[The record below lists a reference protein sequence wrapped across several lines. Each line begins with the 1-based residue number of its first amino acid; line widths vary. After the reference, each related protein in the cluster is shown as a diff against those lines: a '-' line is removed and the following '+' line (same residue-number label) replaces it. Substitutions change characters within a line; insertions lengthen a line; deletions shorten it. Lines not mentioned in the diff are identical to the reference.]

1 MCFLGPERHTTRLA
15 AALGDIFLAA
25 ETVLGMGHT
34 HAPVSSVG
42 LLRPVRYAYWAALA
56 LVAFALVL
64 SWPSSRGGE
73 NGAVYTRV
81 SAKIAQTE
89 PVACGVNRCVEVAA
103 VLPDGT
109 DVPLGLVSQDSQLGS
124 LEPGAKVVL
133 GFEESTGYYFYL
145 DVDRQP
151 RLLLLAGLF
160 VVAVLC
166 FARKTG
172 MYSLLSL
179 VGLGSVLYW
188 YTAPALISGADP
200 VRTCTLTAAVAVL
213 CSSVASHGLRSAATA
228 VASLAML
235 AALAVAW
242 VLVSFAAPLFAFT
255 GAVSDE
261 VALVRSILPGLD
273 FEGLLYGSILIG
285 FAGALDDVVLTQVAA
300 VAELVGSHASRRSLF
315 TSALRVGRAHLAAS
329 VNTLALAYL
338 GASLPLLLLFSL
350 SDSPAGLVLSEEAV
364 AGEVVRMVLGTLGLV
379 AAIPIA
385 TAGAVLLLLPAAD
398 PPAPQKH

>member
-1 MCFLGPERHTTRLA
+1 M
-15 AALGDIFLAA
+15 GDIGLAT
-25 ETVLGMGHT
+25 ETVFGMGHT
-34 HAPVSSVG
+34 HAPIASVG
-42 LLRPVRYAYWAALA
+42 LLRPVRYAYWVALA
-56 LVAFALVL
+56 AVAFALSF
-64 SWPSSRGGE
+64 SWPTARTGE

-81 SAKIAQTE
+81 SAKVE
-89 PVACGVNRCVEVAA
+89 KVVPVACGVNRCVEVST
-103 VLPDGT
+103 VLSDGS
-109 DVPLGLVSQDSQLGS
+109 VVALGLVSQDSQLGS
-124 LEPGAKVVL
+124 LEPGSRVVL

-145 DVDRQP
+145 DTDRQP
-151 RLLLLAGLF
+151 QLLLLAGLF

-213 CSSVASHGLRSAATA
+213 CSSAASHGLRAPATA

-235 AALAVAW
+235 VSLAAAW
-242 VLVSFAAPLFAFT
+242 VLVSLAAPLFSFT

-300 VAELVGSHASRRSLF
+300 VAELVGSHTSRRSVF
-315 TSALRVGRAHLAAS
+315 AAALRVGRAHLAAS
-329 VNTLALAYL
+329 VNTLVLAYL
-338 GASLPLLLLFSL
+338 GAALPLLLLFSL
-350 SDSPAGLVLSEEAV
+350 SDSPAGLVLSEEVV

-385 TAGAVLLLLPAAD
+385 TAGAVLLFQARD
-398 PPAPQKH
+398 PHSEQ

>member
-1 MCFLGPERHTTRLA
+1 MY
-15 AALGDIFLAA
+15 LGDTCPFPK
-25 ETVLGMGHT
+25 TVVDMGHLHT
-34 HAPVSSVG
+34 SNVSVD
-42 LLRPVRYAYWAALA
+42 LLRPVRYAYWVALA
-56 LVAFALVL
+56 AVAFTLCI
-64 SWPSSRGGE
+64 SWPNARAGG

-81 SAKIAQTE
+81 SAKIAQTD

-103 VLPDGT
+103 ALPDGT
-109 DVPLGLVSQDSQLGS
+109 AVPLGLVSQDSQLGS
-124 LEPGAKVVL
+124 LGPGSQIVL

-145 DVDRQP
+145 DTDRQP
-151 RLLLLAGLF
+151 QLLLLAGLF
-160 VVAVLC
+160 ALAIVC

-172 MYSLLSL
+172 AYSLLSL
-179 VGLGSVLYW
+179 LSLAALLYW

-200 VRTCTLTAAVAVL
+200 VYVCTLTAAVAVL
-213 CSSVASHGLRSAATA
+213 CSSAASHGVRSPATA

-235 AALAVAW
+235 VSLAAAW
-242 VLVSFAAPLFAFT
+242 VLVSLAAPLFSFT

-300 VAELVGSHASRRSLF
+300 VAELVGSHTSRRSVF
-315 TSALRVGRAHLAAS
+315 AAALRVGRAHLAAS
-329 VNTLALAYL
+329 VNTLVLAYL

-350 SDSPAGLVLSEEAV
+350 SNSPAGLVLSEEVV

-385 TAGAVLLLLPAAD
+385 TAGAVLLLLPTED
-398 PPAPQKH
+398 PSAPQAH